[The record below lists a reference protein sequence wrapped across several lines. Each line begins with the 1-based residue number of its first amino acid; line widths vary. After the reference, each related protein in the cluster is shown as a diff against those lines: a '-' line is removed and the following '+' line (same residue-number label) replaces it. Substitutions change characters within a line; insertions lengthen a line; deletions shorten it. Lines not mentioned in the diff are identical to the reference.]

1 MTFNSTQT
9 FWSCQ
14 TGDDD
19 QVNIYT
25 LPSGANCVPITIA
38 ADRCRPACVDGVPQP
53 SPSTEESSSISS
65 SETVALPSSDI
76 PVAETSG
83 PPGSTITGAVSITPF
98 LTISTPSTAIDTGFL
113 SPPPLA
119 TPFSVPTPSD
129 CPTDLF
135 GDDWEY
141 PHLMVPVDRAN
152 PAVSYGPSFFGQISP
167 NASTLFNFDI
177 PETDAG
183 RQCTLFFAFPPAA
196 DLDPSTYTFI
206 NPDDDGSYDNICVD
220 FALLDAPATAFTTFD
235 TAPGV
240 AADLGALTLCPGN
253 RYVVSSFPCPAGQR
267 ITFAMRESQPPEGEG
282 GGGSGSTDEP
292 GTCLY
297 YFQDI
302 LPSPFGLYVSK
313 C

>member
-1 MTFNSTQT
+1 MTFNSSQN

-25 LPSGANCVPITIA
+25 LPSGANCVPITLV

-53 SPSTEESSSISS
+53 SPLTEESSSASS
-65 SETVALPSSDI
+65 SEAVASPSSDT
-76 PVAETSG
+76 PPAAASSG
-83 PPGSTITGAVSITPF
+83 PPSPTITGVESITPF
-98 LTISTPSTAIDTGFL
+98 LTPPPSTPTGTESPLLPL
-113 SPPPLA
+113 SAPPPLL
-119 TPFSVPTPSD
+119 PPPSD

-152 PAVSYGPSFFGQISP
+152 PTVPYGPSFFGQISP

-177 PETDAG
+177 PQSDAG
-183 RQCTLFFAFPPAA
+183 RRCTLFFAFPPVA
-196 DLDPSTYTFI
+196 DLDPSTYTFTDTDHDGP
-206 NPDDDGSYDNICVD
+206 NDDITVD

-235 TAPGV
+235 TVPGI

-253 RYVVSSFPCPAGQR
+253 TYAVSSFPCPAGQR
-267 ITFAMRESQPPEGEG
+267 ISFAMRESQPPEGEG
-282 GGGSGSTDEP
+282 GGGSYQYPDA
-292 GTCLY
+292 CLY